1 MLARAV
7 TYACFLLYLT
17 LGATF
22 NGIVQPQTR
31 LLGLIG
37 VMAIG
42 GAWVLQRR
50 RWRASSTTA
59 LDAALLVWVAAFGV
73 SLLGNTDQWRR
84 IVMGMWYAGAYI
96 LAWLLLHELLANR
109 ILTRRVLMNALLL
122 SGVLIL
128 AFGYLQARGWLTTTL
143 PLILNGTLEFSLPR
157 PVSTLGNAN
166 TLGAFLAVLLP
177 LVLEAAR
184 GSKGIARALMAI
196 YALLL
201 GGLLVLTYSR
211 GAWIGAA
218 AGVGV
223 YMLLLVGQAGWLAP
237 RRWWEFW
244 FAQRVAVRMG
254 LGVTA
259 TALLVIAAVALF
271 LVARSY
277 LSPGGRSIDTRTWIY
292 DTAWRVFSEQ
302 PLTGS
307 GLFTFGT
314 GLARYNGNPP
324 HEPHAHAHNV
334 VLHVAAELGVIGLLA
349 LAISV
354 VLVVRALLRNTRRD
368 PVVIAG
374 AGGVA
379 AFAVHHL
386 FDVPIMNPVI
396 ALTCLVALVIAVAPF
411 EPLAISHGRR
421 QVLRF
426 GLPVGTLI
434 LALTGLWSVLIYQ
447 QYVTIISQTANGT
460 LTPLA
465 GAQGLQSVVD
475 ADPGLSLYTYEQG
488 FLYGLAG
495 ETQAAITAFER
506 YTQIDP
512 DYALGWLNLAALYRE
527 TGDLERAGAALAR
540 AHQLSPNEP
549 NITYQLAEM
558 QAQLGDS
565 AGARSSYATA
575 LITEP
580 DFQMLAAWNDDPL
593 RVEVLADTPQTVP
606 TAGSIV
612 RDLRSGDLDA
622 ARAGLAYYRAITP
635 SLTSAYVFDALFA
648 LRAEDR
654 ASADAALATAQA
666 SIMGQGDTAWA
677 AYGTACRARYDGDET
692 AVSAALAAADDAL
705 DLAPFET
712 DWQFG
717 ANIGY
722 TQLMRVMIP
731 RVFLPEVGY
740 PVASPT
746 LIALLETFAATPE
759 TRYSSCP

>member
-42 GAWVLQRR
+42 GAWLFQRR
-50 RWRASSTTA
+50 RWRVSSTA
-59 LDAALLVWVAAFGV
+59 LDAALFVWVAAFCV

-109 ILTRRVLMNALLL
+109 IITRRVLMNALLL

-128 AFGYLQARGWLTTTL
+128 AFGYLQARVWLTTTL
-143 PLILNGTLEFSLPR
+143 PLILNGSVEFSLPR

-184 GSKGIARALMAI
+184 GSKGSARVLMAI
-196 YALLL
+196 YALLV
-201 GGLLVLTYSR
+201 GGLLILTYSR

-223 YMLLLVGQAGWLAP
+223 YVLLLVGQAGWLTP
-237 RRWWEFW
+237 RRVWEFW
-244 FAQRVAVRMG
+244 FAQRASVRVG

-259 TALLVIAAVALF
+259 TAFLVIVTLAFF

-292 DTAWRVFSEQ
+292 DTAWRVFTEQ

-349 LAISV
+349 LTISV
-354 VLVVRALLRNTRRD
+354 VLVIRALLHTMQRD
-368 PVVIAG
+368 PVVLAG
-374 AGGVA
+374 ASGVA

-396 ALTCLVALVIAVAPF
+396 ALTCLVALVIAIAPY
-411 EPLAISHGRR
+411 EPLAISHRWR
-421 QVLRF
+421 PVLRF
-426 GLPVGTLI
+426 GIPVGTLI
-434 LALTGLWSVLIYQ
+434 LALTGLWSGLIYQ
-447 QYVTIISQTANGT
+447 QYVTIITETVNGA
-460 LTPLA
+460 LTPLI
-465 GAQGLQSVVD
+465 GAQRLQSVID

-506 YTQIDP
+506 YTQLDP
-512 DYALGWLNLAALYRE
+512 DYALGWLNLAALYRAA
-527 TGDLERAGAALAR
+527 GDLERAGAALAQ

-558 QAQLGDS
+558 QAQLGDTV
-565 AGARSSYATA
+565 GARGSYGLA

-580 DFQMLAAWNDDPL
+580 DFQMLAAWNADPL
-593 RVEVLADTPQTVP
+593 RVDVLADTPQTVP

-622 ARAGLAYYRAITP
+622 ARAGLVYYRAITP
-635 SLTSAYVFDALFA
+635 SPASAYVFDALFA

-654 ASADAALATAQA
+654 TSAGAAVATAQVWNQ
-666 SIMGQGDTAWA
+666 GQGDAAWA
-677 AYGTACRARYDGDET
+677 HYGAACLARYDGDET
-692 AVSAALAAADDAL
+692 AVSAALAAADAAL
-705 DLAPFET
+705 ELGPFET

-746 LIALLETFAATPE
+746 LIALLEAFAATPE